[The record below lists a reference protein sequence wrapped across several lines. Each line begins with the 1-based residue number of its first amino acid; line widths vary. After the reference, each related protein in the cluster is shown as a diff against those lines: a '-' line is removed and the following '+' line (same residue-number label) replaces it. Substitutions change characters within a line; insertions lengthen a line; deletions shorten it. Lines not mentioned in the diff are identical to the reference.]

1 MKSGFIFKGILLTT
15 LVAVIGTSLK
25 LFNDNQAQAV
35 KKAGLCS
42 EIKPLTQNKAEKYD
56 RNGLKESEGTFY
68 DQVSFKSKPV
78 VSVVI
83 NPEALDV
90 NKWAKVPQSAIK
102 YIGKEDEWLSP
113 DNFYLVEVPSD
124 AKALALGKP
133 CHGDGNAAVH
143 SIRKWDVAEDNKI
156 SINGK
161 INLEHPTPLPKINP
175 AHILVN
181 TGSDEQDSLGG
192 VTEVYFSKERVRI
205 PMKK

>member
-15 LVAVIGTSLK
+15 LIAVIGTSLK
-25 LFNDNQAQAV
+25 LFNDNQAQAA
-35 KKAGLCS
+35 KRAGLCS

-83 NPEALDV
+83 NPEALDGK
-90 NKWAKVPQSAIK
+90 KWSKVPQSAIK
-102 YIGKEDEWLSP
+102 YVGKENEWFNSN
-113 DNFYLVEVPSD
+113 NFYLLEVPSD
-124 AKALALGKP
+124 AKGLAFGRL
-133 CHGDGNAAVH
+133 CYGDGDATVD
-143 SIRKWDVAEDNKI
+143 SIRNWKQLENNKI
-156 SINGK
+156 SINHK
-161 INLEHPTPLPKINP
+161 ITLEHPKPLPKINP

-181 TGSDEQDSLGG
+181 IGSDEQDSLGG

-205 PMKK
+205 PTKK

>member
-35 KKAGLCS
+35 KKAGLCG

-56 RNGLKESEGTFY
+56 SNGLKENEGTFY

-102 YIGKEDEWLSP
+102 YVGKEDKWFSP
-113 DNFYLVEVPSD
+113 DHFYLLRSSQR
-124 AKALALGKP
+124 
-133 CHGDGNAAVH
+133 C
-143 SIRKWDVAEDNKI
+143 
-156 SINGK
+156 
-161 INLEHPTPLPKINP
+161 
-175 AHILVN
+175 
-181 TGSDEQDSLGG
+181 
-192 VTEVYFSKERVRI
+192 
-205 PMKK
+205 